1 VGGAQD
7 ALGRCS
13 GEQVEKL
20 RFNTLLGLLPSND
33 GRAIVHVHKGK
44 PPAGSY
50 QVPRRLSPLS
60 PSSQLGVGANNA
72 DRRWGCNRG
81 AGHHANHGEHEP
93 VA

>member
-1 VGGAQD
+1 MGGWRQD

-33 GRAIVHVHKGK
+33 GRAIVHVRKGK

-50 QVPRRLSPLS
+50 QVPRRLSPPS
-60 PSSQLGVGANNA
+60 PSTPGGVGS
-72 DRRWGCNRG
+72 
-81 AGHHANHGEHEP
+81 EQL
-93 VA
+93 